1 METEHVESL
10 DELVFKHKNKVYG
23 AYILRKK
30 YQKYLAIS
38 MLFGLFAIFLAI
50 SYPLVAAYLNPHH
63 FNSIG
68 PISGTYDPIKPVN
81 NEPPPPP
88 PPISEP
94 VIPDRIRFVAP
105 VVVDQEVET
114 EMISQGELESQ
125 PSTTLPPDEI
135 DLAPVDNSKNIIEQ
149 PAQPPE
155 PWLSVEEMP
164 QFPGGD
170 SELFTFLA
178 QNLKYPPEAKEIG
191 VSGRV
196 FINFIVEPDGSI
208 SNATVKRGIGSG
220 CDEEALRVVRLMPK
234 WSPGK
239 QRGVPVR
246 VQFTLP
252 VKFTL
257 Q

>member
-10 DELVFKHKNKVYG
+10 DELVFKHKNKLYG
-23 AYILRKK
+23 AYLLRMK

-38 MLFGLFAIFLAI
+38 MLFGLFAIFLVI
-50 SYPLVAAYLNPHH
+50 SYPLVAAYLNPNHIIR
-63 FNSIG
+63 IG
-68 PISGTYDPIKPVN
+68 PDSGNYDPIKPVN
-81 NEPPPPP
+81 TEPPSPP

-94 VIPDRIRFVAP
+94 VVPDRIRFIAP
-105 VVVDQEVET
+105 LVVDKDVET

-125 PSTTLPPDEI
+125 PSAALPSDEL

-149 PAQPPE
+149 PAPLPE

-170 SELFTFLA
+170 SELFAFLA
-178 QNLKYPPEAKEIG
+178 RNLKYPPEAKEIG

-196 FINFIVEPDGSI
+196 FVYFVVEPDGSI
-208 SNATVKRGIGSG
+208 SNATVKRGIGAG
-220 CDEEALRVVRLMPK
+220 CDEEAIRVVSLMPK